1 MHTSLAPMGSATV
14 RFAKAYRAEEVP
26 TAGARGAGWSMT
38 RRARGRRW
46 RLTAGSA
53 LRPGT
58 RQPRVAADR
67 TGRAPTSAGPA

>member
-14 RFAKAYRAEEVP
+14 RFAKAYRAEEEP
-26 TAGARGAGWSMT
+26 KAEARWAGWSTT

-53 LRPGT
+53 LRPRT
-58 RQPRVAADR
+58 RQPRVAATR
-67 TGRAPTSAGPA
+67 TGRAPTSVGPA